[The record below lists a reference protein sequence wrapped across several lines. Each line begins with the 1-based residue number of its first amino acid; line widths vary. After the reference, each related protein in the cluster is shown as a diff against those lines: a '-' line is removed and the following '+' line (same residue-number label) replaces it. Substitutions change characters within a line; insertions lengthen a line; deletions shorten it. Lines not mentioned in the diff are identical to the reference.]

1 MESKD
6 LWFCLICW
14 PTILKSFEGGSK
26 YIFLLSVPMSG
37 RGKELHGCFTVK
49 GKDFKV
55 HCIPLNASENFFFL
69 FATATLKDLIV
80 FLSTVEVDSKQC
92 I

>member
-26 YIFLLSVPMSG
+26 YIFLLSVSMSG

-55 HCIPLNASENFFFL
+55 HCIPLNASENVFFICHCYIERSDCFSFHSRDRL
-69 FATATLKDLIV
+69 
-80 FLSTVEVDSKQC
+80 
-92 I
+92 